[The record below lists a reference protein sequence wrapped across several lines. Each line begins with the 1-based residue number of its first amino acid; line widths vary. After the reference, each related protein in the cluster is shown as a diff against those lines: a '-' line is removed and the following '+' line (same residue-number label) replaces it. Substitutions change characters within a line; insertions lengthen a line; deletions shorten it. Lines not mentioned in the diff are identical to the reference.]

1 MIVQVNPDWRITSD
15 SHCFICQKRRTR
27 KGEDEW
33 QNETF
38 HATFEDACEY
48 MLELRLRDDTT
59 ELASLRDAL
68 EHVRDIRRR
77 FRDELMDSPGAPS
90 QKHSRSDVEMVG

>member
-1 MIVQVNPDWRITSD
+1 MIVQVTPDWRITSD

-27 KGEDEW
+27 KDKIEW

-38 HATFEDACEY
+38 HATFEDAAEY
-48 MLELRLRDDTT
+48 LLELQLRDDTT
-59 ELASLRDAL
+59 ELTSLSDAL

-77 FRDELMDSPGAPS
+77 FRDELMDSSGAPS
-90 QKHSRSDVEMVG
+90 KKLVHSDVEGVG

>member
-1 MIVQVNPDWRITSD
+1 MIVQATPDWRITSD
-15 SHCFICQKRRTR
+15 SHGFICQKRRSR
-27 KGEDEW
+27 KDKVEW
-33 QNETF
+33 QSETF

-59 ELASLRDAL
+59 ELTSLRDAL
-68 EHVRDIRRR
+68 EHVRNMRRR
-77 FRDELMDSPGAPS
+77 FRDELMDSSGAPS

>member
-1 MIVQVNPDWRITSD
+1 MIVQVTADWRISSD
-15 SHCFICQKRRTR
+15 SHCFMCQKRRTR
-27 KGEDEW
+27 KDKVEW
-33 QNETF
+33 QSETF

-59 ELASLRDAL
+59 ELTSLRNAL
-68 EHVRDIRRR
+68 EHVRDMRRR

-90 QKHSRSDVEMVG
+90 QKHCRSLPQ

>member
-27 KGEDEW
+27 KDKVEW

-48 MLELRLRDDTT
+48 MLELRLRDDPT
-59 ELASLRDAL
+59 ELTSLRDAL
-68 EHVRDIRRR
+68 EHVRDMRKR
-77 FRDELMDSPGAPS
+77 FRAELMDSPGAPS
-90 QKHSRSDVEMVG
+90 KKRSTSDAEGVV

>member
-1 MIVQVNPDWRITSD
+1 MIVQATPDWRITSD

-38 HATFEDACEY
+38 HATFEDASEY
-48 MLELRLRDDTT
+48 MLELQLRADPI
-59 ELASLRDAL
+59 ELTSLRDAL
-68 EHVRDIRRR
+68 EHVRDMRQR
-77 FRDELMDSPGAPS
+77 FRDELMDSSGAPS
-90 QKHSRSDVEMVG
+90 QRHSRSDVEMVG

>member
-1 MIVQVNPDWRITSD
+1 MIVHVNPDWRITSD

-27 KGEDEW
+27 KDKVEW

-48 MLELRLRDDTT
+48 ILELRLRDDTT
-59 ELASLRDAL
+59 ELTSLRHAL
-68 EHVRDIRRR
+68 EHVRDMRQR

-90 QKHSRSDVEMVG
+90 KKLVHSDVESVG